1 MENTIQFQSEQCLDA
16 DALFLASIILLNV
29 SRIVGNIQVIVAI
42 LLRYAAMGVS
52 ITNSLVQLVAPQA
65 E

>member
-1 MENTIQFQSEQCLDA
+1 MENNIQFQSEQCLDA
-16 DALFLASIILLNV
+16 DALFLASIILLDV
-29 SRIVGNIQVIVAI
+29 SRIIGNIQVIVAV

-52 ITNSLVQLVAPQA
+52 ITNSLIQLVAPQA

>member
-16 DALFLASIILLNV
+16 DALFLASVILLDV
-29 SRIVGNIQVIVAI
+29 SRIIGNIQVIVAV

-52 ITNSLVQLVAPQA
+52 ITNSLIQLVAPQA

>member
-16 DALFLASIILLNV
+16 DALFLASIILLDV
-29 SRIVGNIQVIVAI
+29 SRIIGNIQVIVAA

-52 ITNSLVQLVAPQA
+52 ITNSLIQLIAPQA

>member
-1 MENTIQFQSEQCLDA
+1 
-16 DALFLASIILLNV
+16 LFLASIILLDV
-29 SRIVGNIQVIVAI
+29 SRIIGNIQVIVAT

-52 ITNSLVQLVAPQA
+52 ITNRLIQLVAPQA